1 MAEEHGTALIPG
13 WFPEFAGAV
22 VRQLPRDI
30 DQGIANGWSENQAAL
45 KKVLR
50 EVLMPDDG
58 STAKFKVWKTI
69 KLGLRKSPQEYRKAL
84 LAGKYQIGTYAN
96 QILDKIPV
104 SNEEVEVDLARVS
117 GRQLG
122 FKVNTR
128 RDVIYERALE
138 LGLQQCPA
146 EVGPALREQY
156 TDQPMR
162 EWVLIG
168 MDPIAGSG
176 GGLRVFVVGHDVR
189 GQWLYGDDGDP
200 DHVWDPG
207 PQWVFV
213 LPSK

>member
-1 MAEEHGTALIPG
+1 MVSGTASQMGIGQFREL
-13 WFPEFAGAV
+13 AGTV
-22 VRQLPRDI
+22 VRCLPDLDSNVAQGWI
-30 DQGIANGWSENQAAL
+30 DNPEAVR
-45 KKVLR
+45 KVL
-50 EVLMPDDG
+50 
-58 STAKFKVWKTI
+58 AKALCPPESVITEFRVWKTI
-69 KLGLRKSPQEYRKAL
+69 KLGLHNSSKEYRNAL
-84 LAGKYQIGTYAN
+84 KAGKYQIGTYAG
-96 QILDKIPV
+96 QILDKTPI
-104 SNEEVEVDLARVS
+104 SQEEIEVDLVLVT
-117 GRQLG
+117 GTQLG
-122 FKVNTR
+122 FKANVR
-128 RDVIYERALE
+128 RDAIYERALE
-138 LGLQQCPA
+138 RGLQKCPA